1 MISASRPQLKIYLG
15 GDISDSP
22 PVRFAMR
29 TDIDEPGAVAE
40 LEFPNPAPAV
50 SPGETVA
57 VDLVHDDSDI
67 RVFTGELVK
76 NVPHHHRRLF
86 VLADDIWKLRR
97 ARFQAS
103 YRNEQDE
110 RIIRDI
116 LDAAGIDGG
125 TIAAPGIQFPR
136 FSTPQVPGD
145 RALAMIVESFPGHG
159 VTQEYRWFF
168 NSANVF
174 RLGTSGD
181 AHNGGETIGLSSRA
195 DIVGQRG
202 DTITILPRPIRHS
215 MRVAVD
221 GVGRWVTRS
230 DLTISPKRSR
240 LVLTLGA
247 LP

>member
-1 MISASRPQLKIYLG
+1 MISAFRPQLKIYLG
-15 GDISDSP
+15 GDLSDSP

-40 LEFPNPAPAV
+40 LEFSTPAPSV
-50 SPGETVA
+50 SLGETVA
-57 VDLVHDDSDI
+57 VDMVHEDSDTRI
-67 RVFTGELVK
+67 FTGELVE

-86 VLADDIWKLRR
+86 VLADGIWTLRR

-125 TIAAPGIQFPR
+125 MIAAPGIQFPR

-145 RALAMIVESFPGHG
+145 RALAMLSESFPGHG
-159 VTQEYRWFF
+159 VTEAYRWFF
-168 NSANVF
+168 DSANVF
-174 RLGTSGD
+174 RFGTSGD
-181 AHNGGETIGLSSRA
+181 AHNGGETISLSSRT

-202 DTITILPRPIRHS
+202 DTVTILPRPIRHS

-221 GVGRWVTRS
+221 GAEKWVTRS

-240 LVLTLGA
+240 LGITLGA